1 MYATSYMHVIISA
14 IRNSIE
20 ILENDNLGSEVSTLQ
35 KKKKKKKKKKKIKQ
49 QTNKQKKKNKKKKK
63 KKQKNKK
70 NTPLLQA

>member
-35 KKKKKKKKKKKIKQ
+35 KKNKKKKKKKKKTRHCYKLNIFDI
-49 QTNKQKKKNKKKKK
+49 
-63 KKQKNKK
+63 
-70 NTPLLQA
+70 AGY